1 MIRIVNIGYLAKE
14 PYLLNHRNLGPSFE
28 PRFSI
33 LVRSVVIVEG
43 SEAEVHGVSS
53 QSLVAGAV
61 TVSSMDT
68 EQGTVIPPN
77 KEFQKFS
84 NEGTTIVTQTA
95 IPLFAENF
103 PDLVGINHS
112 LKISKVIPSDCQI
125 PFYYFILYLG

>member
-1 MIRIVNIGYLAKE
+1 M
-14 PYLLNHRNLGPSFE
+14 
-28 PRFSI
+28 
-33 LVRSVVIVEG
+33 VIVEG
-43 SEAEVHGVSS
+43 SGAEVHGVSS
-53 QSLVAGAV
+53 HSLVAGAV

-77 KEFQKFS
+77 KEFQNFS